1 VAESAIGLFGNN
13 EIIVND
19 ALHALVAETLNG
31 LDPAMALEDFT
42 VNDDTLTPDERDSFV
57 QRIVTALNTPPFL
70 VPHRVVVVRNAFALA
85 KANVEVLS
93 RWIEAPVPEVTLI
106 LAGTTTKSHALLKV
120 VGRTIDT
127 TVGFKEGESFVKGKL
142 RENNLRVDPAAI
154 GPIMDR
160 LGEEVERVDALART
174 LWSVFGEAKIGFAE
188 IEPYLGAMG
197 NVPEWDLTDC
207 IDRGRTAEAVKT
219 ARRMLDSEGRVPVQ
233 VVGILQRHYLRLA
246 QLQNSG
252 AATTAAVVSLLGIKE
267 YPAKKLL
274 GTFNA
279 LGTDRVAR
287 ALQLVA
293 QADIDLKGATA
304 LQPTLIMEIL
314 VARLAKMSEG
324 AGRR

>member
-1 VAESAIGLFGNN
+1 MPDSSIALFGNN

-19 ALHALVAETLNG
+19 ALHTLVGETLDG

-42 VNDDTLTPDERDSFV
+42 VNDDTLTSDERENFV

-70 VPHRVVVVRNAFALA
+70 VSHRVVVVRNAFALA
-85 KANVEVLS
+85 KGNIEVLS
-93 RWIEAPVPEVTLI
+93 RWIESPVPDVTLI
-106 LAGTTTKSHALLKV
+106 LAGTATKSHALLKV
-120 VGRTIDT
+120 VGRSIDT
-127 TVGFKEGESFVKGKL
+127 TVGFKEGESFVKEKF
-142 RENNLRVDPAAI
+142 RENKLRVDPSAI

-174 LWSVFGEAKIGFAE
+174 LWSVFGDSKIGFSE
-188 IEPYLGAMG
+188 IEPYLGEMG

-252 AATTAAVVSLLGIKE
+252 AATTAAVSSLLGIKE

-274 GTFNA
+274 STFNA

-287 ALQLVA
+287 ALELVA

-304 LQPTLIMEIL
+304 LEPILVMEIL

-324 AGRR
+324 ARR

>member
-1 VAESAIGLFGNN
+1 MPESSIGLFGNN

-19 ALHALVAETLNG
+19 ALHTLVGETLDG

-42 VNDDTLTPDERDSFV
+42 VNDDTLTPEERESFV

-70 VPHRVVVVRNAFALA
+70 VSHRVVVVRNAFALA
-85 KANVEVLS
+85 KGNIEVLT
-93 RWIEAPVPEVTLI
+93 RWIESPVPDVTLI
-106 LAGTTTKSHALLKV
+106 LAGTATKAHALLKV

-127 TVGFKEGESFVKGKL
+127 TVGFKEGESFVKEKF
-142 RENNLRVDPAAI
+142 RENKLRVDPAAI

-174 LWSVFGEAKIGFAE
+174 LWSVFGDAKIGFAE
-188 IEPYLGAMG
+188 IEPYLGEMG

-252 AATTAAVVSLLGIKE
+252 AATAAAVSSLLGIKE

-274 GTFNA
+274 STFNA

-287 ALQLVA
+287 ALELVA

-304 LQPTLIMEIL
+304 LEPTLVMEIL

-324 AGRR
+324 ARR